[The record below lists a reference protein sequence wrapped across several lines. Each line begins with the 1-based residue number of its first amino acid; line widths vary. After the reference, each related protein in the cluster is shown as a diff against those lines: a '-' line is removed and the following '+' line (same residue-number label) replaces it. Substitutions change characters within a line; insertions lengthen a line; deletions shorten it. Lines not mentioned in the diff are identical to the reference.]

1 MVDGSLSAKIS
12 SAPSDPIFGIV
23 EAFRADPRPEKINLA
38 AGVYME
44 ENGVTPILASVREA
58 ERRIL
63 SSATTKLYKPIGGDP
78 ALVKLMRAL
87 IFREPGAPF
96 GALPPVASSGRV
108 EVLHTPGGTGAVRLA
123 VELVRRLRP
132 GAEIWVSDPTWP
144 NHPQIADA
152 VGVRH
157 RSHPWTTANVRE
169 LDMEAV
175 LGAIASAKPG
185 DAFIFHGACHNP
197 TGIDP
202 TAAQWGA
209 IADAV
214 AARGVLPILDFA
226 YQGLGDGLVE
236 DAASLRA
243 FLATGGEVLVA
254 ASASKNFALYDERVG
269 ALAIVAAD
277 PAAAAAILTHA
288 KVAIRAAWSNP
299 PGHGGEIVA
308 EILGDDAL
316 RAQWELE
323 VTAMR
328 ERING
333 NRRAFVA
340 ALAEAGAGDFSHLLT
355 GRGMF
360 SLLGL
365 SDAQLARLR
374 DEHAIYLVARGRIN
388 FAGLSAAKIP
398 IVATAVAALLR

>member
-1 MVDGSLSAKIS
+1 M
-12 SAPSDPIFGIV
+12 
-23 EAFRADPRPEKINLA
+23 
-38 AGVYME
+38 
-44 ENGVTPILASVREA
+44 
-58 ERRIL
+58 
-63 SSATTKLYKPIGGDP
+63 KL
-78 ALVKLMRAL
+78 LRAL
-87 IFREPGAPF
+87 IFREPGATF
-96 GALPPVASSGRV
+96 GALPAIANEGRI

-123 VELVRRLRP
+123 VELVNRLRP
-132 GAEIWVSDPTWP
+132 QAEIWVSDPTWP

-152 VGVRH
+152 VGVPH
-157 RSHPWTTANVRE
+157 RSHPWTTTDARA
-169 LDMEAV
+169 LDLDAV
-175 LGAIASAKPG
+175 LQSINAAKPG

-202 TAAQWGA
+202 TAAQWRV
-209 IADAV
+209 IAEAV
-214 AARGVLPILDFA
+214 AVHSLLPILDFA
-226 YQGLGDGLVE
+226 YQGLGDGLVG

-243 FLATGGEVLVA
+243 FLATGCEILVA

-269 ALAIVAAD
+269 ALAIVAED
-277 PAAAAAILTHA
+277 KEAAAAILTHA

-308 EILGDDAL
+308 EILSDDVL
-316 RAQWELE
+316 RAQWEGE

-340 ALAEAGAGDFSHLLT
+340 ALASEGAGDFSHLLT

-365 SDAQLARLR
+365 NDAQLKRLR
-374 DEHAIYLVARGRIN
+374 DEQAIYLVARGRIN
-388 FAGLSAAKIP
+388 FAGLSAVKTP
-398 IVATAVAALLR
+398 IVAKAVAALLR

>member
-1 MVDGSLSAKIS
+1 MSNGSLSAKIS

-44 ENGVTPILASVREA
+44 EDGVTPILASVREA
-58 ERRIL
+58 ERRL
-63 SSATTKLYKPIGGDP
+63 LANSTTKLYKPIGGDP
-78 ALVKLMRAL
+78 ALVKLLRAL

-96 GALPPVASSGRV
+96 GALPAIANEGRI

-123 VELVRRLRP
+123 VELVKRLRP
-132 GAEIWVSDPTWP
+132 NAEIWVSDPTWP
-144 NHPQIADA
+144 NHTQIADA
-152 VGVRH
+152 VGVAH
-157 RSHPWTTANVRE
+157 RSHPWISADARA
-169 LDMEAV
+169 LDLDAV
-175 LGAIASAKPG
+175 LQSINAAKPG

-202 TAAQWGA
+202 TAAQWRV
-209 IADAV
+209 IAGAV
-214 AARGVLPILDFA
+214 AARGILPILDFA

-243 FLATGGEVLVA
+243 FLATGCEILVA

-269 ALAIVAAD
+269 ALAIVAED
-277 PAAAAAILTHA
+277 KEAAAAILTHA

-316 RAQWELE
+316 RAQWEGE

-333 NRRAFVA
+333 NRRTFVA
-340 ALAEAGAGDFSHLLT
+340 ALASEGVGDFSHLLT

-365 SDAQLARLR
+365 NDAQLKRLR
-374 DEHAIYLVARGRIN
+374 DEQAIYLVARGRIN
-388 FAGLSAAKIP
+388 FAGLSAVKIP
-398 IVATAVAALLR
+398 IVAKAVAALLR

>member
-1 MVDGSLSAKIS
+1 MSNGSLSAKIS

-44 ENGVTPILASVREA
+44 EDGVTPILASVREA
-58 ERRIL
+58 ERRL
-63 SSATTKLYKPIGGDP
+63 LANSTTKLYKPIGGDP
-78 ALVKLMRAL
+78 ALVKLLRAL

-96 GALPPVASSGRV
+96 GALPAIANEGRI

-123 VELVRRLRP
+123 VELVKRLRP
-132 GAEIWVSDPTWP
+132 NAEIWVSDPTWP
-144 NHPQIADA
+144 NHTQIADA
-152 VGVRH
+152 VGVAH
-157 RSHPWTTANVRE
+157 RSHPWISADARA
-169 LDMEAV
+169 LDLDAV
-175 LGAIASAKPG
+175 LQSINAAKPG

-202 TAAQWGA
+202 TAAQWRV
-209 IADAV
+209 IAGAV
-214 AARGVLPILDFA
+214 AARGILPILDFA

-243 FLATGGEVLVA
+243 FLATGCEILVA

-269 ALAIVAAD
+269 ALAIVAED
-277 PAAAAAILTHA
+277 KEAAAAILTHA

-316 RAQWELE
+316 RAQWEGE

-340 ALAEAGAGDFSHLLT
+340 ALASEGVGDFSHLLT

-365 SDAQLARLR
+365 NDAQLKRLR
-374 DEHAIYLVARGRIN
+374 DEQAIYLVARGRIN
-388 FAGLSAAKIP
+388 FAGLSAVKIP
-398 IVATAVAALLR
+398 IVAKAVAALLR

>member
-214 AARGVLPILDFA
+214 AAHGVLPILDFA

-243 FLATGGEVLVA
+243 FLATGCEVLVA
-254 ASASKNFALYDERVG
+254 TSASKNFALYDERVG

>member
-1 MVDGSLSAKIS
+1 
-12 SAPSDPIFGIV
+12 
-23 EAFRADPRPEKINLA
+23 
-38 AGVYME
+38 
-44 ENGVTPILASVREA
+44 
-58 ERRIL
+58 
-63 SSATTKLYKPIGGDP
+63 
-78 ALVKLMRAL
+78 MRAL

-169 LDMEAV
+169 LDLEAV

-243 FLATGGEVLVA
+243 FLATGCEVLVA

>member
-1 MVDGSLSAKIS
+1 MSAGSLSAKIS

-44 ENGVTPILASVREA
+44 EDGVTPILASVREA
-58 ERRIL
+58 ERRL
-63 SSATTKLYKPIGGDP
+63 LASATTKLYKPIGGDP
-78 ALVKLMRAL
+78 ALVGLLRAL

-96 GALPPVASSGRV
+96 GALPPVVGSGRV

-123 VELVRRLRP
+123 VELVKRLRP
-132 GAEIWVSDPTWP
+132 QATIWVSDPTWP

-152 VGVRH
+152 VGVPH
-157 RSHPWTTANVRE
+157 RTHPWTRADGRT
-169 LDMEAV
+169 LDLDAV
-175 LGAIASAKPG
+175 TQAIASAAPG

-202 TAAQWGA
+202 TAAEWSA

-214 AARGVLPILDFA
+214 AARGILPILDFA

-236 DAASLRA
+236 DAASLRT
-243 FLATGGEVLVA
+243 FLATGCEILVA

-277 PAAAAAILTHA
+277 ALAAAAILTHA

-316 RAQWELE
+316 RAQWEGE

-328 ERING
+328 DRING

-340 ALAEAGAGDFSHLLT
+340 ALAGEGASDVSHLLT

-365 SDAQLARLR
+365 DDAQLAALR
-374 DEHAIYLVARGRIN
+374 DKQAIYLVSRGRIN
-388 FAGLSAAKIP
+388 FAGLSAVKIP
-398 IVATAVAALLR
+398 IVAKAVAALLR

>member
-299 PGHGGEIVA
+299 PGHGGEIVT

>member
-1 MVDGSLSAKIS
+1 MSNGSLSAKIS

-44 ENGVTPILASVREA
+44 EDGVTPILASVREA
-58 ERRIL
+58 ERRL
-63 SSATTKLYKPIGGDP
+63 LANSTTKLYKPIGGDP
-78 ALVKLMRAL
+78 ALVKLLRAL

-96 GALPPVASSGRV
+96 GALPAIANEGRI

-123 VELVRRLRP
+123 VELVKRLRP
-132 GAEIWVSDPTWP
+132 NAEIWVSDPTWP
-144 NHPQIADA
+144 NHTQIADA
-152 VGVRH
+152 VGVPH
-157 RSHPWTTANVRE
+157 RSHPWISADARA
-169 LDMEAV
+169 LDLDAV
-175 LGAIASAKPG
+175 LQSINAAKPG

-202 TAAQWGA
+202 TAAQWRV
-209 IADAV
+209 IAGAV
-214 AARGVLPILDFA
+214 AARGILPILDFA

-243 FLATGGEVLVA
+243 FLATGCEILVA

-269 ALAIVAAD
+269 ALAIVAED
-277 PAAAAAILTHA
+277 KEAAAAILTHA

-316 RAQWELE
+316 RAQWEGE

-340 ALAEAGAGDFSHLLT
+340 ALASEGVGDFSHLLT

-365 SDAQLARLR
+365 NDAQLKRLR
-374 DEHAIYLVARGRIN
+374 DEQAIYLVARGRIN
-388 FAGLSAAKIP
+388 FAGLSAVKIP
-398 IVATAVAALLR
+398 IVAKAVAALLR

>member
-1 MVDGSLSAKIS
+1 MSNGSLSAKIS

-44 ENGVTPILASVREA
+44 EDGVTPILASVREA
-58 ERRIL
+58 ERRL
-63 SSATTKLYKPIGGDP
+63 LANSTTKLYKPIGGDP
-78 ALVKLMRAL
+78 ALVKLLRAL
-87 IFREPGAPF
+87 IFREPGVPF
-96 GALPPVASSGRV
+96 GVLPVIANEGRI

-132 GAEIWVSDPTWP
+132 HAEVWVSDPTWP

-152 VGVRH
+152 VGVPH
-157 RSHPWTTANVRE
+157 RSHPWISADARA
-169 LDMEAV
+169 LDLDAV
-175 LGAIASAKPG
+175 LQSINAAKPG

-202 TAAQWGA
+202 TAAQWRV
-209 IADAV
+209 IAEAV
-214 AARGVLPILDFA
+214 AAHSLLPILDFA

-243 FLATGGEVLVA
+243 FLATGCEILVA
-254 ASASKNFALYDERVG
+254 TSASKNFALYDERVG
-269 ALAIVAAD
+269 ALAIVAED
-277 PAAAAAILTHA
+277 KEAAAAILTHA

-316 RAQWELE
+316 RAQWERE

-340 ALAEAGAGDFSHLLT
+340 ALASEGAGDFSHLLT

-365 SDAQLARLR
+365 GDAQLKRLR
-374 DEHAIYLVARGRIN
+374 DEQAIYLVSRGRIN
-388 FAGLSAAKIP
+388 FAGLSAVKIP
-398 IVATAVAALLR
+398 VVAKAVAAVID

>member
-1 MVDGSLSAKIS
+1 MSNGSLSAKIS

-44 ENGVTPILASVREA
+44 EDGVTPILASVREA
-58 ERRIL
+58 ERRL
-63 SSATTKLYKPIGGDP
+63 LANSTTKLYKPIGGDP
-78 ALVKLMRAL
+78 ALVKLLRAL

-96 GALPPVASSGRV
+96 GALPAIANEGRI

-123 VELVRRLRP
+123 VELVKRLRP
-132 GAEIWVSDPTWP
+132 NAEIWVSDPTWP

-152 VGVRH
+152 VGVPH
-157 RSHPWTTANVRE
+157 RSHPWITSDARA
-169 LDMEAV
+169 LDLDAV
-175 LGAIASAKPG
+175 LQSINAAKPG

-202 TAAQWGA
+202 TAAQWRV
-209 IADAV
+209 IAEAV
-214 AARGVLPILDFA
+214 AAHSLLPILDFA
-226 YQGLGDGLVE
+226 YQGLGDSLVE

-243 FLATGGEVLVA
+243 FLATGCEILVA

-269 ALAIVAAD
+269 ALAIVAED
-277 PAAAAAILTHA
+277 KEAAAAILTHA

-316 RAQWELE
+316 RAQWEGE

-340 ALAEAGAGDFSHLLT
+340 ALTSEGAADFSHLLT

-365 SDAQLARLR
+365 NDAQLKRLR
-374 DEHAIYLVARGRIN
+374 DEQAIYLVARGRIN
-388 FAGLSAAKIP
+388 FAGLSAVKIP
-398 IVATAVAALLR
+398 IVAKAVAALLR

>member
-1 MVDGSLSAKIS
+1 MSNGSLSAKIS

-44 ENGVTPILASVREA
+44 EDGVTPILASVREA
-58 ERRIL
+58 ERRL
-63 SSATTKLYKPIGGDP
+63 LANSTTKLYKPIGGDP
-78 ALVKLMRAL
+78 ALVKLLRSL

-96 GALPPVASSGRV
+96 GVLPAIANEGRI

-123 VELVRRLRP
+123 VELVKRLRP
-132 GAEIWVSDPTWP
+132 HAEIWVSDPTWP
-144 NHPQIADA
+144 NHTQIADA
-152 VGVRH
+152 VGVPH
-157 RSHPWTTANVRE
+157 RSHPWISADARA
-169 LDMEAV
+169 LDLDAV
-175 LGAIASAKPG
+175 LQSINAAKPG

-197 TGIDP
+197 TGADP
-202 TAAQWGA
+202 TAAQWRV
-209 IADAV
+209 IAEAV
-214 AARGVLPILDFA
+214 AAHSLLPILDFA

-243 FLATGGEVLVA
+243 
-254 ASASKNFALYDERVG
+254 S
-269 ALAIVAAD
+269 
-277 PAAAAAILTHA
+277 
-288 KVAIRAAWSNP
+288 WSNH

-316 RAQWELE
+316 RAQWEGE

-340 ALAEAGAGDFSHLLT
+340 ALTSEGAGNFSHLLS

-365 SDAQLARLR
+365 NDAQLKRLR
-374 DEHAIYLVARGRIN
+374 DEQAIYLVARGRIN
-388 FAGLSAAKIP
+388 FAGLSAVKIP
-398 IVATAVAALLR
+398 IVAKAVAAVID

>member
-1 MVDGSLSAKIS
+1 MVQGSLSARIS

-23 EAFRADPRPEKINLA
+23 EAFRADPRPQKINLA

-44 ENGVTPILASVREA
+44 EDGITPILASVREA
-58 ERRIL
+58 ERRL
-63 SSATTKLYKPIGGDP
+63 LASATTKLYKPIGGDP

-87 IFREPGAPF
+87 IFREPGAAF
-96 GALPPVASSGRV
+96 GTLPPVASGGRV

-123 VELVRRLRP
+123 VELVSRLRP
-132 GAEIWVSDPTWP
+132 DATIWISDPTWP

-152 VGVRH
+152 VGVPH
-157 RSHPWTTANVRE
+157 QSHPWVTANVRE
-169 LDMEAV
+169 LDIDAV
-175 LGAIASAKPG
+175 LASIANAAPG

-202 TAAQWGA
+202 TAEQWNL
-209 IADAV
+209 IASAV
-214 AARGVLPILDFA
+214 ASRGVLPILDFA

-236 DAASLRA
+236 DAASLRS
-243 FLATGGEVLVA
+243 FLATGCEVLVA

-277 PAAAAAILTHA
+277 PAAAAAIVTHA

-308 EILGDDAL
+308 EILGDDVL
-316 RAQWELE
+316 REQWEGE
-323 VTAMR
+323 VKAMR

-333 NRRAFVA
+333 NRRALVE
-340 ALAEAGAGDFSHLLT
+340 ALAVAGAGDFSHLLT

-365 SDAQLARLR
+365 SDAQLAKLR
-374 DEHAIYLVARGRIN
+374 DDHAIYLVARGRIN
-388 FAGLSAAKIP
+388 FAGLSASKIP
-398 IVATAVAALLR
+398 IVAEAVAALLR

>member
-157 RSHPWTTANVRE
+157 RSHPWITANARE
-169 LDMEAV
+169 LDMEAI

-202 TAAQWGA
+202 TTAQWSA

-243 FLATGGEVLVA
+243 FLTTGCEVLVA

-316 RAQWELE
+316 RAKWELE

-360 SLLGL
+360 SLLGV

>member
-1 MVDGSLSAKIS
+1 MSNGSLSAKIS

-44 ENGVTPILASVREA
+44 EDGVTPILVSVREA
-58 ERRIL
+58 ERRL
-63 SSATTKLYKPIGGDP
+63 LTNATTKLYKPIGGDP
-78 ALVKLMRAL
+78 ALVKLLRAL

-96 GALPPVASSGRV
+96 GKLPAIADEGRI

-123 VELVRRLRP
+123 VELVKRLRP
-132 GAEIWVSDPTWP
+132 HAEIWVSDPTWP

-152 VGVRH
+152 VGVSH
-157 RSHPWTTANVRE
+157 RSHPWTTSDVRA
-169 LDMEAV
+169 LDLDAV
-175 LGAIASAKPG
+175 LQSISAAKPG

-202 TAAQWGA
+202 TTAQWSV
-209 IADAV
+209 IAEAV

-243 FLATGGEVLVA
+243 FLTTGCEILVA

-277 PAAAAAILTHA
+277 KEAAAAILTHA

-316 RAQWELE
+316 RAQWEGE

-328 ERING
+328 ARING

-340 ALAEAGAGDFSHLLT
+340 ALASEGAGDFSHLLT

-365 SDAQLARLR
+365 DDARLKRLR
-374 DEHAIYLVARGRIN
+374 DEQAIYLVARGRIN
-388 FAGLSAAKIP
+388 FAGLSAVKIP
-398 IVATAVAALLR
+398 IVASAVAALLR

>member
-96 GALPPVASSGRV
+96 GALPSVASSGRV

-157 RSHPWTTANVRE
+157 RSHPWTTANMRE

>member
-1 MVDGSLSAKIS
+1 MSAGSLSAKIS

-44 ENGVTPILASVREA
+44 EDGVTPILASVREA
-58 ERRIL
+58 ERRL
-63 SSATTKLYKPIGGDP
+63 LASATTKLYKPIGGDP
-78 ALVKLMRAL
+78 VLVGLLRAL

-96 GALPPVASSGRV
+96 GALPPVVGSGRV

-123 VELVRRLRP
+123 VELVKRLRP
-132 GAEIWVSDPTWP
+132 QATIWVSDPTWP

-152 VGVRH
+152 VGVPH
-157 RSHPWTTANVRE
+157 RTHPWTRADGRT
-169 LDMEAV
+169 LDLDAV
-175 LGAIASAKPG
+175 TQAIASAAPG

-202 TAAQWGA
+202 TAAEWSA

-214 AARGVLPILDFA
+214 AARGILPILDFA

-236 DAASLRA
+236 DAASLRT
-243 FLATGGEVLVA
+243 FLATGCEILVA

-277 PAAAAAILTHA
+277 APAAAAILTHA

-316 RAQWELE
+316 RAQWEGE

-328 ERING
+328 DRING

-340 ALAEAGAGDFSHLLT
+340 ALAGEGATDVSHLLT

-365 SDAQLARLR
+365 DDAQLAALR
-374 DEHAIYLVARGRIN
+374 DKQAIYLVSRGRIN
-388 FAGLSAAKIP
+388 FAGLSAVKIP
-398 IVATAVAALLR
+398 IVAKAVAALLR

>member
-23 EAFRADPRPEKINLA
+23 EAYRADPRPEKINLA

-157 RSHPWTTANVRE
+157 RSHPWTTANMRD

-209 IADAV
+209 IADEV

>member
-23 EAFRADPRPEKINLA
+23 EAYRADPRPEKINLA

-209 IADAV
+209 IADEV

-277 PAAAAAILTHA
+277 PVAAAAILTHA

-374 DEHAIYLVARGRIN
+374 DEHAIYLVSRGRIN

>member
-1 MVDGSLSAKIS
+1 MFMLVLKRMPPLSGSHARTFGSKTGAFYREMVG
-12 SAPSDPIFGIV
+12 
-23 EAFRADPRPEKINLA
+23 LA
-38 AGVYME
+38 AGSDAPAGQCQLRCSDKHHDLVLVE
-44 ENGVTPILASVREA
+44 GRNASDAHV
-58 ERRIL
+58 L
-63 SSATTKLYKPIGGDP
+63 
-78 ALVKLMRAL
+78 
-87 IFREPGAPF
+87 
-96 GALPPVASSGRV
+96 ALPLAYVYARRV
-108 EVLHTPGGTGAVRLA
+108 
-123 VELVRRLRP
+123 LVF
-132 GAEIWVSDPTWP
+132 
-144 NHPQIADA
+144 
-152 VGVRH
+152 
-157 RSHPWTTANVRE
+157 
-169 LDMEAV
+169 
-175 LGAIASAKPG
+175 ASAAPG

-202 TAAQWGA
+202 TAAEWGA

-214 AARGVLPILDFA
+214 AARGILPILDFA

-236 DAASLRA
+236 DAASLRT
-243 FLATGGEVLVA
+243 FLATGCEILVA

-277 PAAAAAILTHA
+277 APAAAAILTHA

-316 RAQWELE
+316 RAQWEGE

-328 ERING
+328 DRING

-340 ALAEAGAGDFSHLLT
+340 ALAGEGASDVSHLLT

-365 SDAQLARLR
+365 DDAQLAALR
-374 DEHAIYLVARGRIN
+374 DKQAIYLVSRGRIN
-388 FAGLSAAKIP
+388 FAGLSAVKIP
-398 IVATAVAALLR
+398 IVAKAVAALLR

>member
-202 TAAQWGA
+202 TTAQWGA

-243 FLATGGEVLVA
+243 FLTTGCEVLVA

>member
-1 MVDGSLSAKIS
+1 M
-12 SAPSDPIFGIV
+12 
-23 EAFRADPRPEKINLA
+23 
-38 AGVYME
+38 
-44 ENGVTPILASVREA
+44 
-58 ERRIL
+58 
-63 SSATTKLYKPIGGDP
+63 
-78 ALVKLMRAL
+78 
-87 IFREPGAPF
+87 
-96 GALPPVASSGRV
+96 
-108 EVLHTPGGTGAVRLA
+108 
-123 VELVRRLRP
+123 
-132 GAEIWVSDPTWP
+132 
-144 NHPQIADA
+144 
-152 VGVRH
+152 
-157 RSHPWTTANVRE
+157 
-169 LDMEAV
+169 
-175 LGAIASAKPG
+175 
-185 DAFIFHGACHNP
+185 
-197 TGIDP
+197 
-202 TAAQWGA
+202 
-209 IADAV
+209 
-214 AARGVLPILDFA
+214 LPILDFA

-243 FLATGGEVLVA
+243 FLTTGCEVLVA

-316 RAQWELE
+316 RAQWEGE

-333 NRRAFVA
+333 NRRAFVD
-340 ALAEAGAGDFSHLLT
+340 ALAQAGAGDFSHLLS

-365 SDAQLARLR
+365 SDAQLAQLR
-374 DEHAIYLVARGRIN
+374 DEQAIYLVARGRIN

>member
-63 SSATTKLYKPIGGDP
+63 DSATTKLYKPIGGDP

-96 GALPPVASSGRV
+96 GALPSVASSGCV

-340 ALAEAGAGDFSHLLT
+340 ALAEAGAGDFSHLHT

>member
-96 GALPPVASSGRV
+96 GALPSVASSGRV

-243 FLATGGEVLVA
+243 FLTTGCEVLVA

>member
-214 AARGVLPILDFA
+214 AAHGVLPILDFA

-243 FLATGGEVLVA
+243 FLATGCEVLVA
-254 ASASKNFALYDERVG
+254 TSASKNFALYDERVG

-374 DEHAIYLVARGRIN
+374 DEYAIYLVARGRIN

>member
-157 RSHPWTTANVRE
+157 RSHQWTTANVRE

-214 AARGVLPILDFA
+214 AAHGVLPILDFA

-243 FLATGGEVLVA
+243 FLATGCEVLVA
-254 ASASKNFALYDERVG
+254 TSASKNFALYDERVG

>member
-157 RSHPWTTANVRE
+157 RSHPWTTANMRE

-243 FLATGGEVLVA
+243 FLATGCEVLVA

>member
-157 RSHPWTTANVRE
+157 RSHQWTTANVRE

-214 AARGVLPILDFA
+214 AAHGVLPILDFA

-243 FLATGGEVLVA
+243 FLATGCEVLVA
-254 ASASKNFALYDERVG
+254 TSASKNFALYDERVG

-374 DEHAIYLVARGRIN
+374 DEYAIYLVARGRIN

>member
-1 MVDGSLSAKIS
+1 MSNGSLSAKIS

-44 ENGVTPILASVREA
+44 EDGVTPILASVREA
-58 ERRIL
+58 ERRL
-63 SSATTKLYKPIGGDP
+63 LANATTKLYKPIGGDP
-78 ALVKLMRAL
+78 ALVKLLRAL
-87 IFREPGAPF
+87 IFRDPGAPF
-96 GALPPVASSGRV
+96 GALPAIANEGRI

-123 VELVRRLRP
+123 VELVKRLRP
-132 GAEIWVSDPTWP
+132 QAEIWVSDPTWP
-144 NHPQIADA
+144 NHTQIADA
-152 VGVRH
+152 VGVPH
-157 RSHPWTTANVRE
+157 RSHPWISADARALN
-169 LDMEAV
+169 LDAV
-175 LGAIASAKPG
+175 LQSINAAKPG
-185 DAFIFHGACHNP
+185 DAFIFHGGCHNP

-202 TAAQWGA
+202 TAAQWRV
-209 IADAV
+209 IAEAV
-214 AARGVLPILDFA
+214 AAHSLLPILDFA

-243 FLATGGEVLVA
+243 FLATGCEILVA

-269 ALAIVAAD
+269 ALAIVAED
-277 PAAAAAILTHA
+277 KEAAAAILTHA

-308 EILGDDAL
+308 EILSDDAL
-316 RAQWELE
+316 RAQWEGE

-340 ALAEAGAGDFSHLLT
+340 ALTSEGAADFSHLLT

-365 SDAQLARLR
+365 NDAQLKRLR
-374 DEHAIYLVARGRIN
+374 DEQAIYLVARGRIN
-388 FAGLSAAKIP
+388 FAGLSAVKIP
-398 IVATAVAALLR
+398 IVAKAVAALLR

>member
-157 RSHPWTTANVRE
+157 RSHPWTTANMRE

>member
-1 MVDGSLSAKIS
+1 MSNGSLSAKIS

-44 ENGVTPILASVREA
+44 EDGVTPILASVREA
-58 ERRIL
+58 ERRL
-63 SSATTKLYKPIGGDP
+63 LANSTTKLYKPIGGDP
-78 ALVKLMRAL
+78 ALVKLLRAL
-87 IFREPGAPF
+87 IFREPNAPF
-96 GALPPVASSGRV
+96 GALPAIASEGRI

-123 VELVRRLRP
+123 VELVKRLRP
-132 GAEIWVSDPTWP
+132 NAEIWVSDPTWP
-144 NHPQIADA
+144 NHTQIADA
-152 VGVRH
+152 VGVPH
-157 RSHPWTTANVRE
+157 RSHPWLSADARA
-169 LDMEAV
+169 LDLDAV
-175 LGAIASAKPG
+175 LQSINAAKPG
-185 DAFIFHGACHNP
+185 DAFIFHGGCHNP

-202 TAAQWGA
+202 TAAQWRV
-209 IADAV
+209 IAEAV
-214 AARGVLPILDFA
+214 AAHSLLPILDFA

-243 FLATGGEVLVA
+243 FLATGCEILVA

-269 ALAIVAAD
+269 ALAIVAED
-277 PAAAAAILTHA
+277 KEAAAAILTHA

-308 EILGDDAL
+308 EILGDDVL
-316 RAQWELE
+316 RAQWEGE
-323 VTAMR
+323 VTTMR

-333 NRRAFVA
+333 NRHAFVA
-340 ALAEAGAGDFSHLLT
+340 ALASEGAGDFSHLLT

-365 SDAQLARLR
+365 DDAQLKRLR
-374 DEHAIYLVARGRIN
+374 DEQAIYLVARGRIN
-388 FAGLSAAKIP
+388 FAGLSALKIP
-398 IVATAVAALLR
+398 LVAKAVAALVR

>member
-23 EAFRADPRPEKINLA
+23 EAYRADPRPEKINLA